1 MEELLS
7 KIYYNPLTGFQGL
20 DKLYQKAKLV
30 DKKITKKK
38 VKEWLQAQET
48 DQITKQ
54 EKKTKRI
61 FNSIV
66 SPSVKNNFQVDIMY
80 LPNPTQNK
88 FKYLLTCIDVFSR
101 KAFVEPI
108 NTKTAQ
114 SALLGFQQIL
124 SRSGNPKN
132 LNVDAGGEFDN
143 TGFKTYASQKHIVLW
158 FSNPEQENKNSIIER
173 FHRTLRNILLKYETA
188 SKKPYI
194 NELQNL
200 IENYNNTKHNTIK
213 ATPNEVWDG
222 EKQNT
227 QKINYVVYDFVVG
240 DIVRHSV
247 KRERFEKASS
257 TVKYTKE
264 LYAIS
269 RIEGNG
275 YYLNNKKGGEL
286 SKLYRGHELIKAVGN
301 DANSLYDLENKA
313 NAKTEQQAKK
323 LRRELGTVPQLIQPV
338 KPTPPLK
345 YVRKSTIDVFK
356 TK

>member
-7 KIYYNPLTGFQGL
+7 KLYYNPLTGYQGL

-30 DKKITKKK
+30 DKKITKKI

-61 FNSIV
+61 FNTIV
-66 SPSVKNNFQVDIMY
+66 SPSPRNNFQVDIMY
-80 LPNPTQNK
+80 LPNPTKNK

-101 KAFVEPI
+101 KVFVEPM
-108 NTKTAQ
+108 NAKTAQ
-114 SALLGFQQIL
+114 SALLGFQQII

-143 TGFKTYASQKHIVLW
+143 TVFKNYASQKNIEIW

-188 SKKPYI
+188 SKNPYI

-213 ATPNEVWDG
+213 ATPNEVWGG
-222 EKQNT
+222 EKGNS
-227 QKINYVVYDFVVG
+227 QKINYVAYDFNVG
-240 DIVRHSV
+240 DVVRHVV
-247 KRERFEKASS
+247 KRERFDKASS

-264 LYAIS
+264 LYKIS

-275 YYLNNKKGGEL
+275 YYLKNNKGEEL
-286 SKLYRGHELIKAVGN
+286 SKVYRGHEIIKAVGS
-301 DANSLYDLENKA
+301 DANSLYDKENKA
-313 NAKTEQQAKK
+313 NAKKEQQAKK
-323 LRRELGTVPQLIQPV
+323 LRRELGTVPQPIPSSTILPI
-338 KPTPPLK
+338 LK
-345 YVRKSTIDVFK
+345 YVRKPPVDFLK